1 MGFEAPLVLCD
12 ATTAEPDF
20 YLLFLDHDLDGF
32 ADMPMRGTIS
42 NCVDINKA
50 VGTDTTRQA
59 ASAYGQRACLQGAQ
73 GLALVTLEADARLF
87 LGCAMDPL
95 VGDLDH
101 PPSQV
106 TLQNLEGSEQATG
119 QCVVLDVANSP
130 FDLPLGPS
138 ATGTTGFGCQP
149 TVTAKGLESWIPDHL
164 AGLAIVGGHQWRGV
178 VTEDLLG
185 EAPKMLEGSFQP
197 LEPVVLSLREEGPAI
212 KPARVSQHGGH
223 QINLDGLTGDRDDL
237 FTEVDLDLLARR
249 GLKPDSGQRPGP
261 FLLTQGRHGPL
272 QGPQVDLDPSGGQFL
287 LNDDGVSLG
296 NGTEELVD
304 FTERG
309 AVEAPRRKTFLKADR
324 GSSEIT
330 ADGVAGD
337 PQLSSNPFAPE
348 TLAGKL
354 ADPIHDIRFQHPGVL
369 LRRSQVDIC

>member
-1 MGFEAPLVLCD
+1 
-12 ATTAEPDF
+12 
-20 YLLFLDHDLDGF
+20 
-32 ADMPMRGTIS
+32 
-42 NCVDINKA
+42 
-50 VGTDTTRQA
+50 
-59 ASAYGQRACLQGAQ
+59 
-73 GLALVTLEADARLF
+73 
-87 LGCAMDPL
+87 
-95 VGDLDH
+95 
-101 PPSQV
+101 
-106 TLQNLEGSEQATG
+106 
-119 QCVVLDVANSP
+119 
-130 FDLPLGPS
+130 
-138 ATGTTGFGCQP
+138 
-149 TVTAKGLESWIPDHL
+149 KGLESWIPDHL
-164 AGLAIVGGHQWRGV
+164 AGLAIVRGHQWRGV

-185 EAPKMLEGSFQP
+185 EAPKMLEGSFQA

-223 QINLDGLTGDRDDL
+223 QINLDGLIGDRDDL

-249 GLKPDSGQRPGP
+249 GLEPDSGQRP
-261 FLLTQGRHGPL
+261 
-272 QGPQVDLDPSGGQFL
+272 GQFL

-354 ADPIHDIRFQHPGVL
+354 VDPIHDIRFQHPGVL
-369 LRRSQVDIC
+369 LRRSQVDICYIRLVRLRVQQVNQIGVDVVHIPSLTSVQEGVSFSVAWGVSFSVA